1 MSVQHSSPYGFP
13 PFESQREVMARTT
26 RRAGIAPHH
35 TSCRARARQ
44 REPQGRVR
52 WALPIAVL
60 AANVMGSDCFQ
71 NPAATGVGI
80 SHAKLL
86 LFYDDKC
93 EDSYNQPVAPTT
105 RKATEVGQPGLT
117 EATSGKSRNE
127 AVLSRRQR
135 RKLQRAVLDEADR
148 DLIRRTTLG
157 DIMSERRRRRSSP
170 LSRDAMLTHPTTFD
184 SVSSREWNGLDP
196 SSLAAL
202 YGITHPLDRMA
213 LTANGNLQRLVSSFY
228 DAPVSVVVESCA
240 LRSTAESSLEER
252 EWIHPESYNGHFSN
266 QDQVWDRVVHL
277 QVHDRVFCTA
287 RSEITVRDPYCQD
300 LVQSGEIGLGQLF
313 RYLDIL
319 PMFTLHD
326 AGRSPQND
334 LSIAGCADFT
344 SSSNLHSAFQGPEYC
359 SGGGG
364 FWRDYSLDCSELSC
378 RIHESFVP
386 EMWTLHPPHEAP
398 PNVSPP

>member
-1 MSVQHSSPYGFP
+1 
-13 PFESQREVMARTT
+13 MALTT
-26 RRAGIAPHH
+26 RRPGIVTPAPHP
-35 TSCRARARQ
+35 TSRRARAKQTRPQ
-44 REPQGRVR
+44 RHAK
-52 WALPIAVL
+52 WALTIAVL
-60 AANVMGSDCFQ
+60 VTSGMGSDCFQ
-71 NPAATGVGI
+71 NPTATGVGI
-80 SHAKLL
+80 KKAKLN
-86 LFYDDKC
+86 LFFDDNC

-105 RKATEVGQPGLT
+105 GKATEVGQPGLP
-117 EATSGKSRNE
+117 EATGGKSRNE

-184 SVSSREWNGLDP
+184 SVSSREGNGLDP

-240 LRSTAESSLEER
+240 LRSMAESSLD
-252 EWIHPESYNGHFSN
+252 NGQFSAMDN
-266 QDQVWDRVVHL
+266 QHQVWDRVVHL

-326 AGRSPQND
+326 AGRSSQND
-334 LSIAGCADFT
+334 LSIARCADST
-344 SSSNLHSAFQGPEYC
+344 SSSNLHGTSEHPGPEWC

-378 RIHESFVP
+378 RIHENFVP
-386 EMWTLHPPHEAP
+386 GMWTLHRPLEAP